1 MSASLPARRAS
12 QQRRASR
19 EAGLLAAPAGL
30 LQQKRG
36 SLYSERSDSGFS
48 DCSVGS
54 GPRLG
59 RRYTNESTLTEE
71 EEAEPGVPD
80 LLRSVIPEDGPALPR
95 RIEQST

>member
-19 EAGLLAAPAGL
+19 EAALLSAPAGL

-54 GPRLG
+54 APRVG
-59 RRYTNESTLTEE
+59 RRFTNESTLTEE
-71 EEAEPGVPD
+71 EEGEVAD
-80 LLRSVIPEDGPALPR
+80 LLCSVIPEDGPALPR
-95 RIEQST
+95 RIEQSS

>member
-19 EAGLLAAPAGL
+19 DAALLSAPGGLV
-30 LQQKRG
+30 QQKRG

-54 GPRLG
+54 GPRVG
-59 RRYTNESTLTEE
+59 RRFTNESTLAEE
-71 EEAEPGVPD
+71 EEEEGRAD
-80 LLRSVIPEDGPALPR
+80 ILRSVIPEDGTLLPH
-95 RIEQST
+95 RIEQSS